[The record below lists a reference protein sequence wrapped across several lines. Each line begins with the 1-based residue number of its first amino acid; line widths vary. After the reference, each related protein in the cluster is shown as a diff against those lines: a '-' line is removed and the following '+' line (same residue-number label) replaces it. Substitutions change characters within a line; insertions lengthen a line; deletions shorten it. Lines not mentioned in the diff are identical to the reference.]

1 MRPLRIFLFFVA
13 VFGILLVL
21 SMVFPEEGISLGEE
35 ARLRFASSK
44 NLFAKDSSNSHY
56 TDSLIRHAT
65 VTGDPEFGQVE
76 NIFVTR
82 GSVSAKSMSGNQGT
96 FSAEKTG
103 SASSDTTTGSTARS
117 IAESIRSIT
126 GSTESLSDESA
137 PISGQ
142 TSADSNQASAESEKI
157 SLDSNEYQ
165 AATSPAG
172 SVVRTIRSI
181 SGSNQSNSDQS
192 RLAGNPAPSSA
203 TSSGGTRRITAKDK
217 IRLDS
222 IIKARIDSVSN
233 RIHPIEIP
241 PDMEPELHT
250 FFEEAERS
258 QTEGRLLRILHY
270 GDSQIEN
277 DRMTALLRNRLQ
289 QVFGGSGCG
298 MVPAIPLYHG
308 NPTFRQKYGG
318 EWLRYTGFG
327 RRDKTIQH
335 SSYGMMACFTAVPI
349 PEADALPYLEFNFL
363 SGRRASAF
371 SNMTIYLHSYVEGG
385 MIRVH
390 YNDTITDTIAPL
402 TDGYQE
408 LVQQLDFEAK
418 KVRLEFDLQQ
428 GGRVYGISFDPDAGI
443 QMDNIAMRGSSGL
456 EFSRSDPVVLDTML
470 EAVDPGLIIMQ
481 FGGNVVPYISNYDY
495 YRRRFTRELNY
506 LRSLSPE
513 SAVLV
518 IGPGDMSTKEN
529 GRFVTYNALEPVRD
543 ALRDAAHETGCAFW
557 DMYTAMGGK
566 NSIQNFVLANPP
578 LASPDYIHF
587 TPKGA
592 NLMAGMFFD
601 AIMLEYGK
609 YKAEKQLAVHPDE
622 EEAIRETLRMGDAV
636 SGRDGTEL
644 K

>member
-35 ARLRFASSK
+35 ARLRFASSR
-44 NLFAKDSSNSHY
+44 NLFAKDSSDSHY

-65 VTGDPEFGQVE
+65 VTGDPEFGEVE

-82 GSVSAKSMSGNQGT
+82 GSVSVKSTSGNHGAI
-96 FSAEKTG
+96 SDEETG
-103 SASSDTTTGSTARS
+103 SARSDAATSSSARS

-126 GSTESLSDESA
+126 GS
-137 PISGQ
+137 
-142 TSADSNQASAESEKI
+142 AESGVNTTR
-157 SLDSNEYQ
+157 STF
-165 AATSPAG
+165 TSSQSTSTSSQSTSTSSQSTSERSRSVAKPDPSSKTG
-172 SVVRTIRSI
+172 S
-181 SGSNQSNSDQS
+181 GKA
-192 RLAGNPAPSSA
+192 RLAVS
-203 TSSGGTRRITAKDK
+203 AKDM
-217 IRLDS
+217 IRRDS
-222 IIKARIDSVSN
+222 MIKARIDSVSN
-233 RIHPIEIP
+233 RVHPIEIP
-241 PDMEPELHT
+241 PDMEPALHT

-318 EWLRYTGFG
+318 EWIRYTGFG
-327 RRDKTIQH
+327 RRDKTIEH
-335 SSYGMMACFTAVPI
+335 SSYGMMACFTAVPM
-349 PEADALPYLEFNFL
+349 PKADALPYLEFNFL

-408 LVQQLDFEAK
+408 LAQQLDFEAD
-418 KVRLEFDLQQ
+418 KVRLEFDLPQ
-428 GGRVYGISFDPDAGI
+428 GGRIYGISFDPDAGI

-495 YRRRFTRELNY
+495 YRHRFTRELNY
-506 LRSLSPE
+506 LRSLSPG

-518 IGPGDMSTKEN
+518 IGPGDMSTKED
-529 GRFVTYNALEPVRD
+529 GRFVTYNTLEPVRD

-557 DMYTAMGGK
+557 DMYSAMGGK

-592 NLMAGMFFD
+592 NLMAGMFFE

-609 YKAEKQLAVHPDE
+609 YKAEKQLAVHPAE
-622 EEAIRETLRMGDAV
+622 EETIRETLRTEDAA
-636 SGRDGTEL
+636 SDRDGAEL

>member
-1 MRPLRIFLFFVA
+1 MRPLRIFLFFIA
-13 VFGILLVL
+13 VLGILLVL
-21 SMVFPEEGISLGEE
+21 TMVFPEEGISLGEE

-44 NLFAKDSSNSHY
+44 NLFAKDSSDSHY
-56 TDSLIRHAT
+56 TDSIIRHAT
-65 VTGDPEFGQVE
+65 VTGDPEFGEVE

-82 GSVSAKSMSGNQGT
+82 GSVSAKSVSGALGA
-96 FSAEKTG
+96 FPAEQTG
-103 SASSDTTTGSTARS
+103 SANSVSTTNSSARS
-117 IAESIRSIT
+117 IAKSIRSIT
-126 GSTESLSDESA
+126 GSTESRSNESA

-142 TSADSNQASAESEKI
+142 TSADSNQASAESEQI
-157 SLDSNEYQ
+157 SLDSNEHQ
-165 AATSPAG
+165 IATSSAG
-172 SVVRTIRSI
+172 SVVKTTRSI

-192 RLAGNPAPSSA
+192 RLAGNPDPSSA
-203 TSSGGTRRITAKDK
+203 TSSGGASRRAAKDK

-222 IIKARIDSVSN
+222 VIKARIDSVSN
-233 RIHPIEIP
+233 RVQPIEIP
-241 PDMEPELHT
+241 PDMEPALHT

-258 QTEGRLLRILHY
+258 RAEGRLLRILHY

-318 EWLRYTGFG
+318 EWIRYTGFG
-327 RRDKTIQH
+327 RRDKTLEH
-335 SSYGMMACFTAVPI
+335 SSYGMMACFTAVPM
-349 PEADALPYLEFNFL
+349 PEGDALPFLEFNFL

-385 MIRVH
+385 MIRIH
-390 YNDTITDTIAPL
+390 YNDTITDTIAPVA
-402 TDGYQE
+402 DGYQE
-408 LVQQLDFEAK
+408 LAQQLDFEAD
-418 KVRLEFDLQQ
+418 KVRLEFDLKQ

-529 GRFVTYNALEPVRD
+529 GRLVTYDALEPVRD

-557 DMYTAMGGK
+557 DMYSAMGGR
-566 NSIQNFVLANPP
+566 NSIQNFVLASPP

-609 YKAEKQLAVHPDE
+609 FKAAKQLAVHPDE
-622 EEAIRETLRMGDAV
+622 EETIRETLRIGDAA
-636 SGRDGTEL
+636 SDRDGAEL

>member
-1 MRPLRIFLFFVA
+1 MRPLRIFLFFIA
-13 VFGILLVL
+13 VLGILLVL
-21 SMVFPEEGISLGEE
+21 TMVFPEEGISLGEE

-44 NLFAKDSSNSHY
+44 NLFAKDSSDSHY
-56 TDSLIRHAT
+56 TDSIIRHAT
-65 VTGDPEFGQVE
+65 VTGDPEFGEVE

-82 GSVSAKSMSGNQGT
+82 GSVSAKSVSGALGA
-96 FSAEKTG
+96 FPAEQTG
-103 SASSDTTTGSTARS
+103 SANSVSTTNSSARS
-117 IAESIRSIT
+117 IAKSIRSIT
-126 GSTESLSDESA
+126 GSAESA
-137 PISGQ
+137 LKTTRP
-142 TSADSNQASAESEKI
+142 TSSSIDS
-157 SLDSNEYQ
+157 
-165 AATSPAG
+165 TSKQSQSVTKPDPSSMAG
-172 SVVRTIRSI
+172 SGKT
-181 SGSNQSNSDQS
+181 
-192 RLAGNPAPSSA
+192 RLAVS
-203 TSSGGTRRITAKDK
+203 AKDK

-222 IIKARIDSVSN
+222 VIKARIDSVSN
-233 RIHPIEIP
+233 RVQPIEIP
-241 PDMEPELHT
+241 PDMEPALHT

-258 QTEGRLLRILHY
+258 RAEGRLLRILHY

-318 EWLRYTGFG
+318 EWIRYTGFG
-327 RRDKTIQH
+327 RRDKTLEH
-335 SSYGMMACFTAVPI
+335 SSYGMMACFTAVPM
-349 PEADALPYLEFNFL
+349 PEGDALPFLEFNFL

-385 MIRVH
+385 MIRIH
-390 YNDTITDTIAPL
+390 YNDTITDTIAPVA
-402 TDGYQE
+402 DGYQE
-408 LVQQLDFEAK
+408 LAQQLDFEAD
-418 KVRLEFDLQQ
+418 KVRLEFDLKQ

-529 GRFVTYNALEPVRD
+529 GRLVTYDALEPVRD

-557 DMYTAMGGK
+557 DMYSAMGGR
-566 NSIQNFVLANPP
+566 NSIQNFVLASPP

-609 YKAEKQLAVHPDE
+609 FKAAKQLAVHPDE
-622 EEAIRETLRMGDAV
+622 EETIRETLRIGDAA
-636 SGRDGTEL
+636 SDRDGAEL

>member
-44 NLFAKDSSNSHY
+44 NLFAKDSSDSHY

-65 VTGDPEFGQVE
+65 VTGDPEFGEVE

-82 GSVSAKSMSGNQGT
+82 GSVAVKSTPRNQGAI
-96 FSAEKTG
+96 SAEETG
-103 SASSDTTTGSTARS
+103 SARSDAVTSSSARS
-117 IAESIRSIT
+117 IAKSIRSIT
-126 GSTESLSDESA
+126 GSNESA
-137 PISGQ
+137 VNATRSTSTPSQSTSSASQSTSEQPRSVAKPDPSSKTGSGK
-142 TSADSNQASAESEKI
+142 A
-157 SLDSNEYQ
+157 
-165 AATSPAG
+165 
-172 SVVRTIRSI
+172 
-181 SGSNQSNSDQS
+181 
-192 RLAGNPAPSSA
+192 RLAVS
-203 TSSGGTRRITAKDK
+203 AKDK
-217 IRLDS
+217 IRRDS
-222 IIKARIDSVSN
+222 MIKARIDSVSN
-233 RIHPIEIP
+233 RVHPIEIP
-241 PDMEPELHT
+241 PDMEPALHT

-318 EWLRYTGFG
+318 EWIRYTGFG
-327 RRDKTIQH
+327 RRDKTIEH
-335 SSYGMMACFTAVPI
+335 SSYGMMACFTAVPM
-349 PEADALPYLEFNFL
+349 PKADALPYLEFNFL

-385 MIRVH
+385 MISVH

-408 LVQQLDFEAK
+408 LAQQLDFEAD
-418 KVRLEFDLQQ
+418 KVRLEFDLPQ

-506 LRSLSPE
+506 LRSLSPG

-529 GRFVTYNALEPVRD
+529 GRLVTYNALEPVRD

-557 DMYTAMGGK
+557 DMYSAMGGR

-592 NLMAGMFFD
+592 NLMAGMFFE

-609 YKAEKQLAVHPDE
+609 YKAEKQLAVHPAE
-622 EEAIRETLRMGDAV
+622 KETIRETLRTEDTA
-636 SGRDGTEL
+636 SDRDGAEL